1 MNKHKDKALEKVKN
15 QKEQELAKREEL
27 EDKNKVELPSLPK
40 VLEKAKN
47 QEEQELTKRE
57 ELDNYQQAKR
67 RLQQHIQD
75 IVE

>member
-1 MNKHKDKALEKVKN
+1 MMDKDKAKM
-15 QKEQELAKREEL
+15 
-27 EDKNKVELPSLPK
+27 
-40 VLEKAKN
+40 LEKAKN
-47 QEEQELTKRE
+47 QEEQELTKQE